1 LAGKEYYYSL
11 QQIIDYTGNNEKMH
25 FTWQV
30 EEYLPS
36 GLYQIDIFADNQLIG
51 AESFSLND

>member
-1 LAGKEYYYSL
+1 MY
-11 QQIIDYTGNNEKMH
+11 

-36 GLYQIDIFADNQLIG
+36 GLYRIDIFADNQLIG